1 MDSDYLL
8 LSSKPSYAI
17 KEFINFNVKTNFKN
31 VILLNYKLRQYIK
44 GNHMYTYKI
53 IVKKRSFQMCAHAD
67 VLNQENYSYIITINI
82 EKILF
87 CPFSLGHCVVCH
99 ELRQYI

>member
-1 MDSDYLL
+1 MSTKSYLYQKWIPITPL

-44 GNHMYTYKI
+44 GKTCTHIRLSISKDH
-53 IVKKRSFQMCAHAD
+53 Q
-67 VLNQENYSYIITINI
+67 
-82 EKILF
+82 
-87 CPFSLGHCVVCH
+87 
-99 ELRQYI
+99 